1 MRMMIRNE
9 DERVEVPMNTIALL
23 EISGLVFDTS
33 FVLED
38 EVDGECR
45 TSLDKID

>member
-1 MRMMIRNE
+1 
-9 DERVEVPMNTIALL
+9 MNTIATL
-23 EISGLVFDTS
+23 ECSGLVFDTS

-38 EVDGECR
+38 EDEDGRR